1 MDDALQGTP
10 HKIVR
15 APPSHT
21 KAGSVSGGRIIR
33 YFHDVWWPH
42 ILQSDNGREFTANV
56 ISELA
61 SLWP

>member
-1 MDDALQGTP
+1 MIGKKEHFCVIYQPLTQKLAVLVAAELFAYIFMTFG
-10 HKIVR
+10 
-15 APPSHT
+15 A
-21 KAGSVSGGRIIR
+21 A
-33 YFHDVWWPH
+33 H